1 MKTEAAAQEAEGQE
15 ADHAAAKAGEKG
27 VAKIVDAAE
36 EALVTKEPTKS
47 QNAYG

>member
-1 MKTEAAAQEAEGQE
+1 MKTEAAAHEAEGQE
-15 ADHAAAKAGEKG
+15 ADQRVDHAAAKAG
-27 VAKIVDAAE
+27 AKAVDAAD